1 MVSISYLYSCPAFD
15 TLIQDIIHYTEVL
28 FMWKEFK
35 EFAFKGNVLDMSI
48 GVIIGGAFGKIVT
61 SLVNDIIMPFFGF
74 LTVGTDFKTLK
85 FILSPAQVDA
95 AGAVIKPE
103 AAIMYGNFL
112 QNVFDFFIIAFC
124 IFFFVNQI
132 TKMRKKKE
140 AEEAPAPP
148 PAPAGP
154 TTEELLAEIRDLL
167 KNN

>member
-1 MVSISYLYSCPAFD
+1 
-15 TLIQDIIHYTEVL
+15 
-28 FMWKEFK
+28 MWKEFK

-74 LTVGTDFKTLK
+74 LTAGTDFKSLK
-85 FILSPAQVDA
+85 FVMSPAQVDA

-112 QNVFDFFIIAFC
+112 QNVFDFFIVAFC
-124 IFFFVNQI
+124 IFFFVNQV
-132 TKMRKKKE
+132 TKIRKEKE
-140 AEEAPAPP
+140 EPAPE
-148 PAPAGP
+148 PAPEEPAGP

-167 KNN
+167 KQQA

>member
-1 MVSISYLYSCPAFD
+1 
-15 TLIQDIIHYTEVL
+15 
-28 FMWKEFK
+28 MWKEFK

-74 LTVGTDFKTLK
+74 LTAGTDFKSLK
-85 FILSPAQVDA
+85 FVMSPAQVDA

-112 QNVFDFFIIAFC
+112 QNVFDFFIVAFC

-132 TKMRKKKE
+132 TKMRKKH
-140 AEEAPAPP
+140 EEPAPAPAP
-148 PAPAGP
+148 EAPAGP

-167 KNN
+167 KQQ

>member
-1 MVSISYLYSCPAFD
+1 
-15 TLIQDIIHYTEVL
+15 
-28 FMWKEFK
+28 MWKEFK

-74 LTVGTDFKTLK
+74 LTAGTDFKSLK
-85 FILSPAQVDA
+85 FVMSPAQVDA

-112 QNVFDFFIIAFC
+112 QNVFDFFIVAFC

-132 TKMRKKKE
+132 TKMRKKH
-140 AEEAPAPP
+140 EEPAPAPEP
-148 PAPAGP
+148 EAPAGP
-154 TTEELLAEIRDLL
+154 TTEELLTEIRDLL
-167 KNN
+167 KQQ

>member
-1 MVSISYLYSCPAFD
+1 ML
-15 TLIQDIIHYTEVL
+15 
-28 FMWKEFK
+28 KEFK

-74 LTVGTDFKTLK
+74 LTAGTDFKTLK

-124 IFFFVNQI
+124 IFIFVSILN
-132 TKMRKKKE
+132 KLKKKTP
-140 AEEAPAPP
+140 PAPP
-148 PAPAGP
+148 APP
-154 TTEELLAEIRDLL
+154 VIPEDVLLLRESRDLL
-167 KNN
+167 AAEKADQPAAEVEAE